1 MTALGPLLAPIISGF
16 CSTSIGWR
24 WTFWIGLIIAG
35 VTLIMAFFL
44 PETYA
49 PVLLS
54 QRAAK
59 IRKADPK
66 AQVYSASELEPH
78 DFKLLFT
85 RVLTRPIRMILTEL
99 IVTATC
105 LYLSLVYTIFYM
117 SFQAFPIIFQNVY
130 GLSPGVTGLCYLPV
144 GVGALLAV
152 PIFFGYDHIVLNAK
166 ARGTPWSKIEE
177 YRRVPLAC
185 LGGPLFA
192 MSLFWLGW
200 SSRPNVSFVVPMLA
214 GIPFGGGYSM
224 CIPNSYNRATSNI
237 LSSWSTARLMV
248 SIYGHC

>member
-1 MTALGPLLAPIISGF
+1 
-16 CSTSIGWR
+16 
-24 WTFWIGLIIAG
+24 
-35 VTLIMAFFL
+35 
-44 PETYA
+44 
-49 PVLLS
+49 
-54 QRAAK
+54 
-59 IRKADPK
+59 
-66 AQVYSASELEPH
+66 
-78 DFKLLFT
+78 
-85 RVLTRPIRMILTEL
+85 MILTEL

-117 SFQAFPIIFQNVY
+117 SFQAYPIIFQNVY

-237 LSSWSTARLMV
+237 LSPWSTARFMV